1 MPTNLTSREE
11 TRSGGSTWFGIAG
24 PVCAWFALGLGDM
37 FVTWRACIS
46 PEQFGGP
53 SFHPIAR
60 ILYFIITFSLFGVA
74 LVAGNACYQN
84 WRRLTGLAKLSQAEG
99 RERNEFMALA
109 GHVYESYAGRR
120 NRVALH
126 PAFHSADVYQGAMST
141 SITLLG
147 VLVVTACCGVAGCRG
162 GQQTKDYAVSAGG
175 NASARQRTDPSLR
188 VRLLPYDPGNLH
200 CARDGGTTAR
210 VLQPQNHDCGRI
222 TQLTRQSCSLDPKS
236 EGRGTRNGH
245 AQSWVDR
252 LRRPRCGRLSL
263 HNSMTGTRG

>member
-109 GHVYESYAGRR
+109 GMFMSLTLGAGIVWLCIPLFILQMCIR
-120 NRVALH
+120 
-126 PAFHSADVYQGAMST
+126 
-141 SITLLG
+141 
-147 VLVVTACCGVAGCRG
+147 
-162 GQQTKDYAVSAGG
+162 
-175 NASARQRTDPSLR
+175 AR
-188 VRLLPYDPGNLH
+188 
-200 CARDGGTTAR
+200 
-210 VLQPQNHDCGRI
+210 
-222 TQLTRQSCSLDPKS
+222 
-236 EGRGTRNGH
+236 
-245 AQSWVDR
+245 
-252 LRRPRCGRLSL
+252 
-263 HNSMTGTRG
+263 